1 MNLPAPLRRAG
12 LLLRQSWD
20 MWWSGGPAGS
30 STGIWAWDAS
40 KSGSRL
46 SKWWP
51 PRTDFATILSPAILK
66 ARARDADRNNC
77 WAHRA
82 LNLLRDYVVSTGIVP
97 MVDTADTGL
106 RARTHALWTAWC
118 EVADFTGRYNFN
130 ALQGQAFRSALVDGE
145 ALALIRPGAN
155 LQIQILASE
164 FLDYSRDNAEDIMGG
179 IQYDAEGRRVGYWLY
194 QKHPAQPL
202 NPVSEFVDA
211 SRVIHLY
218 APLQP
223 GFERGVSWLSPAL
236 TAMYEL
242 MTFNESALIRARTS
256 SLFCGF
262 IRSADGTP
270 LLVNPDGETTF
281 EPGSMARLRP
291 GDEVSFTSPPD
302 PSHSFGP
309 FVNTQLRAIASA
321 LSLPYELL
329 TGDLSNVTFASGRS
343 GLLCFER
350 FCDAAVQTFA
360 YQFCRPVWQWWSR
373 IMVATG
379 ELPEEILT
387 APVRWVG
394 VPIPTLDSRMETQS
408 TIQKIRAG
416 LLSRNE
422 AVRGSGVDVESLDRE
437 IAADNQ
443 RADQLGLIFDS
454 DPRKV
459 TLQGQEQSGVS
470 FDGTPAQTVQ

>member
-1 MNLPAPLRRAG
+1 MNLAAPIRRAG
-12 LLLRQSWD
+12 LALRQSWD
-20 MWWSGGPAGS
+20 QWWSGGPAGS
-30 STGIWAWDAS
+30 STGIWAFDSA

-46 SKWWP
+46 SRWSP
-51 PRTDFATILSPAILK
+51 PRTDFATILSPAIIK
-66 ARARDADRNNC
+66 ARARDADRNNP

-82 LNLLRDYVVSTGIVP
+82 LNLLRDYCIATGVAP
-97 MVDTADTGL
+97 MIDADTAL
-106 RARTHALWTAWC
+106 RARTHALWMAWC
-118 EVADFTGRYNFN
+118 ETADFTGRYNFN
-130 ALQGQAFRSALVDGE
+130 GLQGQAFRSALVDGE
-145 ALALIRPGAN
+145 VLALIRPGPN

-164 FLDYSRDNAEDIMGG
+164 FLDYSRDNAQDIMGG
-179 IQYDAEGRRVGYWLY
+179 IQYDAEGRRAGYWLY
-194 QKHPAQPL
+194 SKHPAQPL
-202 NPVSEFVDA
+202 NPVSEFVPAD
-211 SRVIHLY
+211 RVIHLY

-223 GFERGVSWLSPAL
+223 GFERGTTWLSPAL
-236 TAMYEL
+236 TALYEL

-270 LLVNPDGETTF
+270 LLVNPDGDTTF

-291 GDEVSFTSPPD
+291 GDEVTFTQPPD
-302 PSHSFGP
+302 PSSSFGP

-329 TGDLSNVTFASGRS
+329 TGDLSSVTFASGRS

-360 YQFCRPVWQWWSR
+360 FQFCRPVWQWWTR
-373 IMVATG
+373 IAVAKG
-379 ELPEEILT
+379 ELPEEILA

-408 TIQKIRAG
+408 TVLKIRSG
-416 LLSRNE
+416 LMSRNE
-422 AVRGSGVDVESLDRE
+422 AVRGSGVDIESLDRE
-437 IAADNQ
+437 IAADNA

-454 DPRKV
+454 DPRK
-459 TLQGQEQSGVS
+459 TTIQGQEQAGVS
-470 FDGTPAQTVQ
+470 FDGTPQTVQ